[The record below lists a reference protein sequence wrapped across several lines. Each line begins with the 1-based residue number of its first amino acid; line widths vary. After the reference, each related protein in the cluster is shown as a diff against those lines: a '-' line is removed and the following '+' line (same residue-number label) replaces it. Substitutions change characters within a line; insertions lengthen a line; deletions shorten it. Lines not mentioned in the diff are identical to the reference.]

1 MIIIQKKKTRKELY
15 DIIKKNPAGFYTHL
29 RYYDKNGRYWTTRY
43 DVGKALSK
51 KTKKELQDDYNKA
64 KRKNFKM
71 STKRVNMSVSK
82 YN

>member
-1 MIIIQKKKTRKELY
+1 MIMGNKTRKELY
-15 DIIKKNPAGFYTHL
+15 ETIKKNPGKFYTHVK
-29 RYYDKNGRYWTTRY
+29 YYDKNGRYWTTRY
-43 DVGKALSK
+43 DIGKALSR

-71 STKRVNMSVSK
+71 STKRVNMTVSK